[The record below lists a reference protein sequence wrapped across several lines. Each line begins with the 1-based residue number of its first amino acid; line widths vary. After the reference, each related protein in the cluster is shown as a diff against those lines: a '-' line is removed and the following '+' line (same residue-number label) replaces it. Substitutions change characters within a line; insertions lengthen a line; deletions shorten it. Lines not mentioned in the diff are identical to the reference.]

1 MPGRKTQSLAAIRA
15 ALGKHADPRRA
26 AVARS
31 FFKTGPGEYGEGD
44 VFLGVRAPDMRRV
57 AAAHRDI
64 TFSEIRDLLTS
75 PVHEERVLALL
86 VLVGKYSRANEK
98 EKKRIFDFYLRHR
111 KRVNNWDLVDLS
123 APHIVGGFLA
133 DRDRVILYDLAKSK
147 NLWDRRIA
155 ILATLNFIRRGDFS
169 ATLEISK
176 VLLSDKE
183 DLIHKAVGWMLREVG
198 KKDARAEEAFLR
210 KHCRVMP
217 RTMLRYAIERF
228 PEPKRRRYLRGTV

>member
-1 MPGRKTQSLAAIRA
+1 MPGGKKRRVEAIRT
-15 ALGKHADPRRA
+15 ALKSGSDPRRA

-44 VFLGVRAPDMRRV
+44 EFLGLSVPDVRKL
-57 AAAHRDI
+57 AAAYRDI
-64 TFSEIRDLLTS
+64 SLGDIRCLLAS
-75 PVHEERVLALL
+75 PVHEERLLALL
-86 VLVGKYSRANEK
+86 VLGARYSRAADK
-98 EKKRIFDFYLRHR
+98 EKNRIFDFYLRNR

-123 APHIVGGFLA
+123 APRIAGAHLA
-133 DRDRVILYDLAKSK
+133 ERDRTVLYDLAKSK

-155 ILATLNFIRRGDFS
+155 IIATQDFIRRGDFS
-169 ATLEISK
+169 TTLEISK
-176 VLLSDKE
+176 ILLSDEE

-198 KKDARAEEAFLR
+198 KKDSCAEEKFLR

-228 PEPKRRRYLRGTV
+228 PEAKRKRYLRGAV